1 MNFSFAYFLSDILLF
16 LDRYWIITGNTQFSV
31 RGNTPLK
38 FDFIGGLFSGTFSDS
53 APERLKIE
61 ILTIYASF
69 LDILWAYFEISHEI
83 KKVKNSNLGLFPF
96 SPNLLS
102 IARVSNC

>member
-1 MNFSFAYFLSDILLF
+1 MGGSIFWNFF
-16 LDRYWIITGNTQFSV
+16 
-31 RGNTPLK
+31 
-38 FDFIGGLFSGTFSDS
+38 DS
-53 APERLKIE
+53 APESLKIE